1 MKNCPYCS
9 EQIQDSAKK
18 CRFCGEFISNSDNES
33 QSQKPHQKAYRLGIQ
48 NWAENTGFKYYLS
61 SKGRMNK
68 KHYSMVLLLL
78 FIVWVGCFILMDQK
92 ITGIEIITVPAYIL
106 TLYILLMS
114 GAKRFHDF
122 NMSGWHMLW
131 TILILA
137 PSVIYFCLVWGNTK
151 ENRFGSADTRI

>member
-18 CRFCGEFISNSDNES
+18 CRFCGEFIPDNES
-33 QSQKPHQKAYRLGIQ
+33 TEQIEKPHQKAHRLMISESSENIGI
-48 NWAENTGFKYYLS
+48 KYYLS
-61 SKGRMNK
+61 PIGRMNK

-92 ITGIEIITVPAYIL
+92 IAGIEILTVPAYVL
-106 TLYILLMS
+106 SLYILVMS
-114 GAKRFHDF
+114 GVKRFHDF
-122 NMSGWHMLW
+122 NMSGWHTLW

-137 PSVIYFCLVWGNTK
+137 PSVIYFCLV
-151 ENRFGSADTRI
+151 